1 MPNKFSIYS
10 YSNIFCSCCCCC
22 CSQQPHTHIPIRWW
36 HSSHIGDVQTYRRR
50 RMTRGKKTLKFSK
63 YTHNSHPLSP
73 SPTPFSRYRV
83 SVYIVNRVW
92 YLRMLRHSTLH
103 RKDEDERRREWIWRK
118 KIWCGKWKE
127 CKVVH
132 LRMCLMPLHTA
143 HSTQYT
149 QSPMYSL
156 CRNTSAKYIIST
168 SNDWSTLIR
177 SVAAVLLFKVVGS
190 TIRYSICELLNRC
203 TTTVV
208 AAAVMHTRPASEQRW
223 NKNRARFFYRW
234 KCDEWFYWFSIDERA
249 HNSGD
254 DRMQI

>member
-1 MPNKFSIYS
+1 MCRAEIKKHIQTTANDTWKENFEIFKIHTQFPSSEPVTYPLFPVSSLCIYCES
-10 YSNIFCSCCCCC
+10 SVI
-22 CSQQPHTHIPIRWW
+22 SQDATSLNAASQ
-36 HSSHIGDVQTYRRR
+36 RRR
-50 RMTRGKKTLKFSK
+50 WAPTRMNLKKKNMMREVK
-63 YTHNSHPLSP
+63 
-73 SPTPFSRYRV
+73 
-83 SVYIVNRVW
+83 
-92 YLRMLRHSTLH
+92 RMQSGALTNVP
-103 RKDEDERRREWIWRK
+103 DA
-118 KIWCGKWKE
+118 
-127 CKVVH
+127 
-132 LRMCLMPLHTA
+132 PP

-149 QSPMYSL
+149 VHSHP
-156 CRNTSAKYIIST
+156 CTEASAEIPQRST
-168 SNDWSTLIR
+168 SFLHQMIDQLWFDSC